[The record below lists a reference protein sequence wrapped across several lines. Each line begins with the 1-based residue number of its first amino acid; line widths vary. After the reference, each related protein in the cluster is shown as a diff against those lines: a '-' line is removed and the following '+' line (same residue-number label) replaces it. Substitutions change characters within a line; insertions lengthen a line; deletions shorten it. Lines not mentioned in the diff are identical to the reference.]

1 MLSRLILLIVA
12 VLTIVVQC
20 RPLFSSPPTQAPS
33 KGVDHEAAKS
43 PAQPHPTDTRSILLG
58 WMPILKSKVEERE
71 KQGIAFDKYALE
83 SYIFAAP
90 SADLLKHESEVY
102 ELCKVKITHTGL
114 ETARQRHELMFTPN
128 PQYTNDPEG
137 LLETM
142 GLLVGE
148 GRSKY
153 KFDNMMMF
161 TKSHGKFL
169 FQSRKQRLLTLQEN
183 KTLEFSDCTSEVTAE
198 VAKWEE
204 LQIPYWPEGE
214 RVSA

>member
-12 VLTIVVQC
+12 ASIIVVQC
-20 RPLFSSPPTQAPS
+20 RPLFPSPPTRTPS
-33 KGVDHEAAKS
+33 KEAANS
-43 PAQPHPTDTRSILLG
+43 SAQPHPTDTRSILLG

-71 KQGIAFDKYALE
+71 NQGIPFDKYALD
-83 SYIFAAP
+83 SFIFAAP
-90 SADLLKHESEVY
+90 SADLLEYESQVY
-102 ELCKVKITHTGL
+102 ELCKVKITHKGL
-114 ETARQRHELMFTPN
+114 NTARRRHELIFTPN
-128 PQYTNDPEG
+128 PQYTNDVKS
-137 LLETM
+137 LLRTM

-148 GRSKY
+148 NHLKY
-153 KFDNMMMF
+153 KFGNMIVF
-161 TKSHGKFL
+161 TKSDGKFL
-169 FQSRKQRLLTLQEN
+169 SQARKQRLLTLQEK